1 MMMTQQPL
9 TTRQII
15 LKIVGYGVLI
25 LVALTMIVPFMWM
38 VTTSLKTPGS
48 EFSYP
53 PQIIPTEFNFS
64 QYQRLFDNLPF
75 ARYFLN
81 TVIVTVGVVVGQLI
95 ICSMA
100 AYGFARLN
108 FMGRDTVFVLFLT
121 TMMIPFQITLIP
133 MYLIITQLGWVN
145 TYQGL
150 IVPGIS
156 SAFAIFLLR
165 QSFLNIPRDYQDA
178 ARIDGANEFTIF
190 TRVFLP
196 LNGPTLATLAV
207 FAFMG
212 TWTDLLWPLLIARS
226 EELRTLELG
235 LAYFNARPNA
245 FVQPNWPLLMAGA
258 VVVMLP
264 VLIVYIFA
272 QRYFIQG
279 ISLSGVKG

>member
-1 MMMTQQPL
+1 MVVKL
-9 TTRQII
+9 TPQII
-15 LKIVGYGVLI
+15 LTRVLGYVVLLIVAGM
-25 LVALTMIVPFMWM
+25 MIVPFMWM
-38 VTTSLKTPGS
+38 VTTSLKAPGT

-53 PQIIPTEFNFS
+53 PQILPTQFNLEN
-64 QYQRLFDNLPF
+64 YQTLFNNLPF
-75 ARYFLN
+75 FQYFVN
-81 TVIVTVGVVVGQLI
+81 TVIVTLFTVAGQLI
-95 ICSMA
+95 ICSLA

-108 FMGRDTVFVLFLT
+108 FMGRDTIFVLYLT

-133 MYLIITQLGWVN
+133 LYLIVTQLGWVN

-156 SAFAIFLLR
+156 SAFGIFLLR

-178 ARIDGANEFTIF
+178 ARIDGASEFTIF
-190 TRVFLP
+190 ARIFLP
-196 LNGPTLATLAV
+196 LNGPTLATLGV

-226 EELRTLELG
+226 QEMRTLELG

-245 FVQPNWPLLMAGA
+245 FLQPNWPLLMAGS

-264 VLIVYIFA
+264 VLIVYIVA

-279 ISLSGVKG
+279 IALSGVKG